1 MTNFDIN
8 RVNLENVNMDDIF
21 TRAAVAQVL
30 KDRLDV
36 PVSAIASLMGVSSR
50 TVYYY
55 ISDYLI
61 TDMRLNE
68 IEELIVDTKQKS
80 EEPKYKYFTILTDS
94 AVSISRVCLVTGDIS
109 SVNATASDDDFYD
122 VSRVLIS
129 GTNTQE
135 SQAQAFEM
143 LDPTAMIEN
152 FKTEESVSHDFGNG
166 LKVENDT
173 VVYTDKDGD
182 AYSFTGVLVN
192 RLVEGMKKGDE
203 TIVKSLRN
211 FLRRLTLNPHE
222 HVVKE
227 LYDFLEASDITIDE
241 DGYVRCWKK
250 ITQDWKD
257 VYTKTID
264 NSVGTVVRMKRNKV
278 NPNSRELCSYGLH
291 VASWSYLRHYS
302 GDRIVEVSVDPR
314 DFVSIPEDYY
324 SVDSVDGNVEVKAKA
339 RVCKYKVLREVKL

>member
-8 RVNLENVNMDDIF
+8 RVNLSGVDVNDIIV
-21 TRAAVAQVL
+21 RAAIAKIL
-30 KDRLDV
+30 KDKE
-36 PVSAIASLMGVSSR
+36 VSVKEIAELLNVSSR

-55 ISDYLI
+55 LSDYII
-61 TDMRLNE
+61 TDQYIRK
-68 IEELIVDTKQKS
+68 IEAAIIDTNIVP
-80 EEPKYKYFTILTDS
+80 EEPKYKFFTILTDS
-94 AVSISRVCLVTGDIS
+94 AVSISRVCLTTGDIS
-109 SVNATASDDDFYD
+109 SVNATTSDEEFYE
-122 VSRVLIS
+122 VSRVIIA

-135 SQAQAFEM
+135 AQERAFEM
-143 LDPTAMIEN
+143 LDPSALIEN
-152 FKTEESVSHDFGNG
+152 FKTAESVSHDFGNG
-166 LKVENDT
+166 LKVENDS

-182 AYSFTGVLVN
+182 TYNFNGVLVT
-192 RLVEGMKKGDE
+192 RLLEGMKSGNDA
-203 TIVKSLRN
+203 IVSSLRN

-222 HVVKE
+222 HIVKE

-250 ITQDWKD
+250 ITHDWKD

-278 NPNSRELCSYGLH
+278 NPNSKELCSHGLH

-339 RVCKYKVLREVKL
+339 RVCKYKVLREVKTP